1 MDLTIHGYGM
11 EVSELH
17 LLVGDNLGAG
27 TDGAGIVGDI
37 TMAMVISG
45 VMDNG

>member
-17 LLVGDNLGAG
+17 LLVGDNLGDG
-27 TDGAGIVGDI
+27 TDGIVGDI
-37 TMAMVISG
+37 TMAMVTSG
-45 VMDNG
+45 VTDNG